1 MSSGPT
7 PPTITGEHL
16 SRAKALAN
24 DSPQN
29 TLFVRETLGGA
40 LESAMSVAPHFG
52 TAEAWATL
60 ANALICDHLNR
71 WNLEK
76 PANLAQ
82 AENAVRQA
90 LAIDRD
96 LPLAHFVDGFVKR
109 AKGDHQAAL
118 TAFDRALQL
127 KPDFARAY
135 AQKANELINVGRP
148 QEAPPMVEK
157 AIELNPNSPS
167 LGMYYW
173 ILGKAHFFAANY
185 SESIKWLEKSI
196 AVRGNLWYSRLY
208 FISALAITGQL
219 KQAEAALNDLYAKF
233 GQYTLTRVATD
244 ELANPNSN
252 EVIVAGRRSLHEGL
266 RSAGMPS

>member
-1 MSSGPT
+1 MSSGST
-7 PPTITGEHL
+7 PTITGEHL
-16 SRAKALAN
+16 SRAKTLAN

-29 TLFVRETLGGA
+29 TRFVREILGAA

-71 WNLEK
+71 WNPEK
-76 PANLAQ
+76 PANLGE
-82 AENAVRQA
+82 AENAIQQA
-90 LAIDRD
+90 LTIDRD

-109 AKGDHQAAL
+109 AKGDHEAAL
-118 TAFDRALQL
+118 MAFDRALQL

-148 QEAPPMVEK
+148 QEAPPLVEK
-157 AIELNPNSPS
+157 TIELNPRSPS

-173 ILGKAHFFAANY
+173 IIGKAHFFAGNY
-185 SESIKWLEKSI
+185 SEAIKWLEKSI
-196 AVRGNLWYSRLY
+196 ALRENLWYNRLY
-208 FISALAITGQL
+208 LISALAITGQR
-219 KQAEAALNDLYAKF
+219 KQAEEALNDLNGKF
-233 GQYTLTRVATD
+233 GRYTLTRVASD
-244 ELANPNSN
+244 ELANPNSH

-266 RSAGMPS
+266 RSAGMPA